1 MNNVKKFL
9 LALSIILTMWGIG
22 ILIDKQED
30 TNMLLLETSIDRETR
45 LEKLIEEQ
53 QETNE
58 LLKEMIIEIRK
69 EHSVNKDVAPLT
81 EQEKEQIHEAISQ

>member
-1 MNNVKKFL
+1 MNRSEFILFL
-9 LALSIILTMWGIG
+9 GAILMLWGVG
-22 ILIDKQED
+22 LLIDKQED

-69 EHSVNKDVAPLT
+69 EHSVNKDVAPLM
-81 EQEKEQIHEAISQ
+81 EQEKEQEYEAVSQ

>member
-1 MNNVKKFL
+1 MNRSEFILFL
-9 LALSIILTMWGIG
+9 GAILMLWGVG
-22 ILIDKQED
+22 LLIDKQED